1 MVRVRAGDPSKTLA
15 SVQPTKA
22 ERAERTATRGQRIKI
37 GTRIPSLDPIIRRR
51 RRGLSDL
58 PRRAKP
64 RPFPQFGT
72 DFGVLQPFGGQRRKP
87 VPRGIR
93 KGGQK
98 IFVSGRRPSRV
109 TVTSPSE
116 RRDRLITVS
125 SRSRLAREESVRRR
139 DRRPDVFRTGAR
151 GKQVKVKQKR
161 PIRVPKPP
169 RPRPPVFDFMP
180 FQEITFREG
189 REGRGRRFGE
199 EEERPRRRFQPSPR
213 RRREQTASDFDLGNI
228 FDVQF

>member
-22 ERAERTATRGQRIKI
+22 ERLARSAEFVRRRG
-37 GTRIPSLDPIIRRR
+37 TVIPSLDPITRRR

-109 TVTSPSE
+109 TVASPSE

-151 GKQVKVKQKR
+151 GKKVKVKQKR

-189 REGRGRRFGE
+189 RREGRRFGE

>member
-22 ERAERTATRGQRIKI
+22 ERASRTASRGQRIKI

-58 PRRAKP
+58 PT
-64 RPFPQFGT
+64 RPQPSQFGT
-72 DFGVLQPFGGQRRKP
+72 DFSVLQPFGGQRRKP

-109 TVTSPSE
+109 TVASPSE

-139 DRRPDVFRTGAR
+139 DRRPDLFRTGAR

-161 PIRVPKPP
+161 PIRVTSVVPR

-189 REGRGRRFGE
+189 RREGRRFG
-199 EEERPRRRFQPSPR
+199 EERPRRRFQPRPR
-213 RRREQTASDFDLGNI
+213 RRQEESDFGLGNV
-228 FDVQF
+228 FNVQF